1 MVSFFQDETPPPNY
15 RHQEISPEEK
25 GQQQIAS
32 NHSNRTGSRLITS
45 LKSVPFAYGWGRLTR
60 MAVHTAAGF
69 IVLGLGVTAFAW
81 HDGRTEKTGTLRG
94 LPIPVGIGVVT
105 VALLLWQALIAQ
117 EYAQIE
123 RTIQSEA
130 ASVKNEITARME
142 SRILP
147 LTRIGRDW
155 ENWGKPRREEWESA
169 AKLYVNHYP
178 GYQAIEWVAPSFHV
192 RWIMP
197 LEGNEADQKLDIR
210 LDERRRIALEAA
222 RDRRKITVTRAIDLV
237 QGGRGFLVCV
247 PLFTGPS
254 ADFEGVLVG
263 VFLVQESLDF
273 ILSDNVANGYSIA
286 VFDGDEEIYGHYDTT
301 RQHEEKWAK
310 ETEIDFYGVPWRV
323 RVWPRPELLTQ
334 TQSILP
340 GVALVIGLLMGFLL
354 ALTVHLAQRASLRA
368 KEIESA
374 NQELENEIS
383 ERVRAEEELKVLNEV
398 LEHRVTARTTEL
410 QEAKEAAEYANRA
423 KSEFLANMSHELRTP
438 LNAIIGF
445 SEILRDEILGGVN
458 DEQKELILNVHTSG
472 HHLLSMI
479 NDILDLSKI
488 EAGKM
493 ELQLETFSVEEAVEE
508 VNTIID
514 ALAKKKGMQLALEFD
529 QDVTIEADKV
539 KFKQILYN
547 LLSNAV
553 KFTGEGGGVTTKLAL
568 SGNKLLARV
577 IDTGVGISPAD
588 QERLFQPFTQL
599 DASKSRQHSGTV
611 GLSLTHQLVGLHGGQ
626 ISVESE
632 VGNGSTFQFTLPLRQ
647 PVEARLDRDEILHR
661 RSGIP
666 PSYASAQVTA
676 PEITPSPSKY
686 RTILIAEDDEKA
698 AQLLGIYLTEAGYDV
713 AYASDGEEAIAK
725 AAEIQPFAITL
736 DIMLPKKDGW
746 QVLKE
751 LKANP
756 NLQSIPVIIVS
767 VTEDRQLGFGLG
779 AVAHLAKPIDKG
791 ALLASL
797 NSLRLSGQDGV
808 PRILVVDD
816 DPQTVRL
823 LSTVL
828 MNEGYEV
835 IKAYGGQEGL
845 RKRSTSRHI

>member
-1 MVSFFQDETPPPNY
+1 M
-15 RHQEISPEEK
+15 
-25 GQQQIAS
+25 
-32 NHSNRTGSRLITS
+32 
-45 LKSVPFAYGWGRLTR
+45 
-60 MAVHTAAGF
+60 
-69 IVLGLGVTAFAW
+69 
-81 HDGRTEKTGTLRG
+81 
-94 LPIPVGIGVVT
+94 
-105 VALLLWQALIAQ
+105 
-117 EYAQIE
+117 
-123 RTIQSEA
+123 
-130 ASVKNEITARME
+130 
-142 SRILP
+142 
-147 LTRIGRDW
+147 
-155 ENWGKPRREEWESA
+155 
-169 AKLYVNHYP
+169 
-178 GYQAIEWVAPSFHV
+178 
-192 RWIMP
+192 
-197 LEGNEADQKLDIR
+197 
-210 LDERRRIALEAA
+210 
-222 RDRRKITVTRAIDLV
+222 
-237 QGGRGFLVCV
+237 
-247 PLFTGPS
+247 
-254 ADFEGVLVG
+254 
-263 VFLVQESLDF
+263 
-273 ILSDNVANGYSIA
+273 
-286 VFDGDEEIYGHYDTT
+286 
-301 RQHEEKWAK
+301 
-310 ETEIDFYGVPWRV
+310 
-323 RVWPRPELLTQ
+323 
-334 TQSILP
+334 
-340 GVALVIGLLMGFLL
+340 
-354 ALTVHLAQRASLRA
+354 
-368 KEIESA
+368 
-374 NQELENEIS
+374 
-383 ERVRAEEELKVLNEV
+383 
-398 LEHRVTARTTEL
+398 
-410 QEAKEAAEYANRA
+410 
-423 KSEFLANMSHELRTP
+423 
-438 LNAIIGF
+438 
-445 SEILRDEILGGVN
+445 
-458 DEQKELILNVHTSG
+458 
-472 HHLLSMI
+472 
-479 NDILDLSKI
+479 
-488 EAGKM
+488 
-493 ELQLETFSVEEAVEE
+493 
-508 VNTIID
+508 
-514 ALAKKKGMQLALEFD
+514 
-529 QDVTIEADKV
+529 
-539 KFKQILYN
+539 
-547 LLSNAV
+547 
-553 KFTGEGGGVTTKLAL
+553 
-568 SGNKLLARV
+568 

-835 IKAYGGQEGL
+835 IKAYGGQEGIEKAL
-845 RKRSTSRHI
+845 DQSPHLIILDLMMPQVDGFQVVQRLASEPHTRDIPIIICTAMDLSDEERNELNGQIQSIIQKTGHVKEQVLETIKQIERCRTPIQKDEPNL